1 MVHHSVHEDARPKG
15 FVAVGLLIVATT
27 LLSCS
32 QRRPTD
38 LGVSEAGLAPCPSS
52 PNCVSS
58 DARDTGHGVDA
69 LRFAP
74 PAGEAWDAAREVV
87 LNLPRTRIVDEQ
99 PAYLRAEC
107 RSAFFG
113 FVDDLE
119 LQLRPSTGVIAVRS
133 ASRIGYFDLGVNRRR
148 VERIRTA
155 LRQQEVVS

>member
-1 MVHHSVHEDARPKG
+1 MVHHSVHEDPRPKG

-58 DARDTGHGVDA
+58 DARGTRHGVDA

-119 LQLRPSTGVIAVRS
+119 LQLRPADNIIAVRS
-133 ASRIGYFDLGVNRRR
+133 ASRLGYSYFGVNRRR
-148 VERIRTA
+148 VERLRAA
-155 LRQQEVVS
+155 LIERGIVR